1 MHPLPDNRVVCLGG
15 RDDDPLMLLYHD
27 GRWDGTWGILGEDL
41 YAKRPPPAYK
51 ENMLFEH
58 FLFALF
64 NQHLSLRDLL
74 HCRGYL
80 RKAFGGPHDYRF
92 DASAVAELDADDITR
107 LTAAPHLGLNRS
119 LVEAAVHNARCLL
132 VAIQEYS
139 GFDQFIW
146 QFVNYHPTR
155 NWSGV
160 TKDTVRS
167 RSPQSDAMA
176 ADLAARGF
184 QRLDSETCYTFMQ
197 ATGMVNDH
205 ADDCWL
211 ALRPRPRRQSVTPP
225 VIRATH
231 NRGTLLITMTGRK
244 SGQPRT
250 RPLPAWEYQGHYFLV
265 ASNGGKDW
273 HPDWYLNLRANPQ
286 ASVRLLGPIEKSP
299 PSQGGLSPKRSG
311 VEDSERGPLPLRAR
325 EATPAERQAILADFS
340 SVDHVYNELQ
350 ATSAREIPILILVR
364 T

>member
-1 MHPLPDNRVVCLGG
+1 MHPFPDNRVVCLGG

-51 ENMLFEH
+51 ENILFEH
-58 FLFALF
+58 FTLALF
-64 NQHLSLRDLL
+64 NQQLSLRELL
-74 HCRGYL
+74 HRRSYL

-92 DASAVAELDADDITR
+92 DASAVAELDANDIAR
-107 LTAAPHLGLNRS
+107 LAAAPNLGLDRT
-119 LVEAAVHNARCLL
+119 LVEAAISNARYVLT
-132 VAIQEYS
+132 VTEEYS
-139 GFDQFIW
+139 GFDQYIW
-146 QFVNYHPTR
+146 QFVTYHPTR
-155 NWSGV
+155 SSSVV
-160 TKDTVRS
+160 TKDSVRS
-167 RSPQSDAMA
+167 RSSQSDAMA
-176 ADLAARGF
+176 ADLATRGF
-184 QRLDSETCYTFMQ
+184 QRMDTETCYTFMQ

-211 ALRPRPRRQSVTPP
+211 APHPRPRRQSVTPP
-225 VIRATH
+225 VIGAIH

-244 SGQPRT
+244 SGHPRT

-273 HPDWYLNLRANPQ
+273 HPDWYLNLRANPE
-286 ASVRLLGPIEKSP
+286 ASVRLLGSLPVPPALPPEGEK
-299 PSQGGLSPKRSG
+299 
-311 VEDSERGPLPLRAR
+311 ERGRSPSLPIRAR

-340 SVDHVYNELQ
+340 SVDHAYNELQ
-350 ATSAREIPILILVR
+350 ATSSREIPILILVR